1 MAYDEK
7 LAERL
12 RDLLA
17 GENHVT
23 EKKMFG
29 GLAFLVD
36 GRLAVAASRRGGIL
50 ARVDPDHTEKLLAG
64 EYVESMEMGGRP
76 QAGWLHVA
84 PEALRTKLQL
94 AAWVKRCVAYA
105 KTLPAR

>member
-1 MAYDEK
+1 MAYEEK

-17 GENHVT
+17 GEDDVT

-36 GRLAVAASRRGGIL
+36 GKLTVAASRRGGIL
-50 ARVDPDHTEKLLAG
+50 ARVDPDHTEKLLAR
-64 EYVESMEMGGRP
+64 EHVESMEMGGRP
-76 QAGWLHVA
+76 QASWLSVA
-84 PEALRTKLQL
+84 PEALATKRQL
-94 AAWVKRCVAYA
+94 AAWVKRSVAYA
-105 KTLPAR
+105 KSLPPK

>member
-17 GENHVT
+17 EESHFT
-23 EKKMFG
+23 AKKMFG

-36 GRLAVAASRRGGIL
+36 GKLAVAASRRGGIL
-50 ARVDPDHTEKLLAG
+50 ARVDPDHTERLLAS
-64 EYVESMEMGGRP
+64 EHVESMEMGGRP
-76 QAGWLHVA
+76 QASWLYVA
-84 PEALRTKLQL
+84 PEALKTKRQL
-94 AAWVKRCVAYA
+94 AAWVRRCVAYA
-105 KTLPAR
+105 KSLPAK

>member
-1 MAYDEK
+1 MGYEEK

-17 GENHVT
+17 DEDGVS

-36 GRLAVAASRRGGIL
+36 GKLTVAASRRGGIL
-50 ARVDPDHTEKLLAG
+50 ARVDPDDCEKLLAG
-64 EYVESMEMGGRP
+64 PHVASMEMRGRP
-76 QAGWLHVA
+76 MTGWLTVA
-84 PEALRTKLQL
+84 PEAIGTKRQL
-94 AAWVKRCVAYA
+94 AAWVRRCVAYA
-105 KTLPAR
+105 GSLPAK

>member
-1 MAYDEK
+1 MAYEEK

-17 GENHVT
+17 DEENVT

-36 GRLAVAASRRGGIL
+36 SKLTVAASRRGGIL
-50 ARVDPDHTEKLLAG
+50 ARVDPDHTEKLLTS
-64 EYVESMEMGGRP
+64 EHVESMEMGGRP
-76 QAGWLHVA
+76 QAGWLSVA
-84 PEALRTKLQL
+84 PAALKTKRQL
-94 AAWVKRCVAYA
+94 ATWVKRSVAYA
-105 KTLPAR
+105 KTLPAK